1 MFWIQYAPIS
11 ANTHDNQITIVKGT
25 DKLTILK
32 LENNEILEHHKVEGN
47 EYFIARTND
56 EDIRIE
62 RHGNKV
68 HHIDL
73 ETNQVVRIVEPTI
86 EYETEIEDSEV
97 ISPYMNDTGGAGGGY
112 KHIRTRKM
120 SMDVRFSIQL
130 IFLEIR
136 CDIAVLFFALIFK
149 IPGSILMHPITAC
162 M

>member
-1 MFWIQYAPIS
+1 MPPIS
-11 ANTHDNQITIVKGT
+11 ANTHENKITIVKDT

-97 ISPYMNDTGGAGGGY
+97 ISPYMNDTGGAGGY

-136 CDIAVLFFALIFK
+136 CGIAVLFLRSYSK
-149 IPGSILMHPITAC
+149 YQDPS
-162 M
+162 

>member
-32 LENNEILEHHKVEGN
+32 LENKEILEHHKVEGD
-47 EYFIARTND
+47 EYFITCTGD
-56 EDIRIE
+56 EGIRIE

-120 SMDVRFSIQL
+120 SMDAILNRINISRNKVRYS
-130 IFLEIR
+130 R
-136 CDIAVLFFALIFK
+136 TFFALIFK